1 MDLDWIRR
9 GLERPG
15 KSQLGLAEALGIHP
29 SGVSRLLDGKRHLKA
44 NEIAQVKNYLGGDE
58 QPEALPPSDAD
69 IARIRAGEDLVGG
82 RDLPVFASA
91 EGGPSG
97 LIVSSEPIDYVK
109 RPEPLL
115 HASKGFGVYVI
126 GDSMV
131 PAYVQGDLLLVH
143 PSLPPKRGD
152 DVLLTRQSVD
162 GERAALIKHLVSWTA
177 DHWKVKQWNPAR
189 EFQLKRTDWQQAH
202 VIVGK
207 YGRR

>member
-1 MDLDWIRR
+1 M
-9 GLERPG
+9 
-15 KSQLGLAEALGIHP
+15 
-29 SGVSRLLDGKRHLKA
+29 
-44 NEIAQVKNYLGGDE
+44 Y
-58 QPEALPPSDAD
+58 
-69 IARIRAGEDLVGG
+69 
-82 RDLPVFASA
+82 
-91 EGGPSG
+91 
-97 LIVSSEPIDYVK
+97 
-109 RPEPLL
+109 
-115 HASKGFGVYVI
+115 
-126 GDSMV
+126 
-131 PAYVQGDLLLVH
+131 QGDLLLVH